1 MSKQA
6 KTLNERE
13 LQKLLDFVSKTKNP
27 KRNRVIFLLTYLA
40 GLRIGEVAA
49 LRVADVL
56 ASDGTVRTQ
65 FTLNPEQTKGS
76 DSRTVLLSQRMQAE
90 LAAYVQTIR
99 VRNAKQPLFATQ
111 RNEGFTASS
120 LAQVVNGDPS

>member
-1 MSKQA
+1 MAKQA

-27 KRNRVIFLLTYLA
+27 KRNRAIFLLTYLA

-49 LRVADVL
+49 LRVSDVIAADG
-56 ASDGTVRTQ
+56 AVRSQ
-65 FTLNPEQTKGS
+65 FTLNPEQTKGN
-76 DSRTVLLSQRMQAE
+76 DSRTVLLSQRMQGE

-111 RNEGFTASS
+111 RNEGFTARS
-120 LAQVVNGDPS
+120 

>member
-27 KRNRVIFLLTYLA
+27 KRNRAIFLLTYLA

-49 LRVADVL
+49 MRVADVL
-56 ASDGTVRTQ
+56 ASNGTVRTQ

-90 LAAYVQTIR
+90 LASYVQTIR
-99 VRNAKQPLFATQ
+99 VRNAKQASTFIKILLQRKKLATD
-111 RNEGFTASS
+111 NTT
-120 LAQVVNGDPS
+120 VYC